1 MHKHKMNHGLGEWN
15 YLSESSECYDI
26 TRCSIKKGKSFP
38 KLDSGVNMQIINSNI
53 RHLCPNLETS
63 VQNRTQ
69 VQVSKCLNKTYVSKQ
84 DTSGQNQTLVS
95 KSGH

>member
-53 RHLCPNLETS
+53 RYLCPKLETS

-69 VQVSKCLNKTYVSKQ
+69 VSKCQIRHKCPNR
-84 DTSGQNQTLVS
+84 TLVAEIRR
-95 KSGH
+95 